1 MYVIQFITI
10 LSWYGLVNICLCYRR
25 IKTKNCRFSLLHS
38 PNIFAAGLCLTTAT
52 WRCRKNF
59 SQWELSFLWK
69 LRCHWLKGLRQRQI
83 PVVRQGPE
91 HNIRDRCRASWIVK
105 QYGSLWLVLPQIT
118 QTARVQDGDA
128 RGIIATNIEHVSQ
141 KLFKRFAFLLLCCDK
156 SIIAFIPIFQVFV
169 SDIRVLIQLS
179 QCQWD

>member
-25 IKTKNCRFSLLHS
+25 IKTQNCRFSLLHS

-83 PVVRQGPE
+83 AVVRQGPE

-105 QYGSLWLVLPQIT
+105 QYESLLT
-118 QTARVQDGDA
+118 GA
-128 RGIIATNIEHVSQ
+128 ATNHTNRAGTWRRRQRHNRHKYRTCIPEIVHTICVS
-141 KLFKRFAFLLLCCDK
+141 
-156 SIIAFIPIFQVFV
+156 FI
-169 SDIRVLIQLS
+169 VL
-179 QCQWD
+179 W